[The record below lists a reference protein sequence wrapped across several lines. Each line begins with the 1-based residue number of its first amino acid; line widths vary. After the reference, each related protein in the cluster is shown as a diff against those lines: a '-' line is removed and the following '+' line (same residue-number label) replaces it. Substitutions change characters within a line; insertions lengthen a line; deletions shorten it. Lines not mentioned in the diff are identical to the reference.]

1 MLTTKQVNDI
11 ALIVLDADIDIKN
24 YNEVEEYV
32 GLLLENIAGCECLS
46 DDEFKA
52 IVQQV
57 RVMIETLPNC

>member
-1 MLTTKQVNDI
+1 MLTTQQINEL
-11 ALIVLDADIDIKN
+11 ALIILDADIDIKKH
-24 YNEVEEYV
+24 NEVNEYI

-57 RVMIETLPNC
+57 RVMIETLPNR